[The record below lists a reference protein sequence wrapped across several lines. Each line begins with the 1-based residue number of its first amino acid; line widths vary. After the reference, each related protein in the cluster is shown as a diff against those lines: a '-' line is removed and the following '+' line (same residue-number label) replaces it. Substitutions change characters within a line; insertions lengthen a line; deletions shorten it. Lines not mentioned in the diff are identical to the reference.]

1 MSEHEIEIKLPGRS
15 YRVLT
20 AAGSLDRAGAALG
33 AVIPPGKALL
43 VSDTRV
49 YSLYGERCLCS
60 LVAGGWQ
67 PAVALIRPGERAKSL
82 AGAARLYEAAI
93 EAGLDRGSPIIALG
107 GGVTGD
113 LAGFAAATYLRG
125 VPLVMIPTTLLAQV
139 DSSVGG
145 KVAVNHPR
153 GKNLI
158 GSFHQPHLVIAD
170 PAVLATLPLRQLK
183 NGLAE
188 VVKYGMVNDA
198 NFFAWLEQNLE
209 RALARDEAALA
220 AAVRRSVEIKAAVVE
235 LDERES
241 GHRRILNFGH
251 TIGHA
256 LEAAA
261 GFGYYLHGEAVNVG
275 ALLAV
280 ELARLLG
287 FLDAAVAERLA
298 ALPRRLGLKRPP
310 AGLTTDSI
318 LEKLNLDKK
327 RRGHELIFVLPAAVG
342 RAVFQPVSDRALLEK
357 LIGNYLE
364 GRPV

>member
-198 NFFAWLEQNLE
+198 LFFAWLEQNLE
-209 RALARDEAALA
+209 RAMARDEAILA
-220 AAVRRSVEIKAAVVE
+220 AAIRRSIEIKAAVVE

-241 GHRRILNFGH
+241 GYRRILNFGH

-261 GFGYYLHGEAVNVG
+261 GFGYYLHGEAVNIG

-280 ELARLLG
+280 HLARLLG
-287 FLDAAVAERLA
+287 ILEAAAADRLA
-298 ALPRRLGLKRPP
+298 ELPRRLGLKQPP
-310 AGLTTDSI
+310 AGMTAAAV

-327 RRGHELIFVLPAAVG
+327 RRGGELIFVLPSAVG
-342 RAVFQPVSDRALLEK
+342 QAVFQPVADRTLLEK
-357 LIGNYLE
+357 LIGDYLA
-364 GRPV
+364 GRSL